1 MKEKKSLICR
11 GKECMVDHI
20 KKHKKIYLWSA
31 IIAWGIILVKIILIV
46 SLASMS
52 LEKTDKIWGQE
63 EETLFLFYQIE
74 DIAHQRELIIHDL
87 GTWYAM
93 PQEEKFHNLE
103 KQFHLTQDLYEKIQ
117 IAKKLKE
124 IIDLQDK
131 YLKEIGYH
139 DPTWSQQLYEIEKKI
154 NKLP

>member
-1 MKEKKSLICR
+1 
-11 GKECMVDHI
+11 
-20 KKHKKIYLWSA
+20 
-31 IIAWGIILVKIILIV
+31 
-46 SLASMS
+46 
-52 LEKTDKIWGQE
+52 
-63 EETLFLFYQIE
+63 
-74 DIAHQRELIIHDL
+74 
-87 GTWYAM
+87 M

-139 DPTWSQQLYEIEKKI
+139 DPT
-154 NKLP
+154 